1 MSRNPFK
8 EPETPEPDHIGS
20 GSIEHRAMSF
30 ARREH
35 TAPAAR
41 GFITEA
47 LTQWQRTERIDD
59 IRLCA
64 SELATNALLHGA
76 SEDGLVLVRIEL
88 HDALLRLEVHDSGD
102 GTPTMREP
110 QATADDGRGLLLIS
124 AVADNWGVDQQ
135 QGPGKCVWAT
145 FEHSSVPAC

>member
-1 MSRNPFK
+1 M
-8 EPETPEPDHIGS
+8 PEPDPIGS
-20 GSIEHRAMSF
+20 RPVEHRSMSF

-35 TAPAAR
+35 TVPAVR
-41 GFITEA
+41 GFVSEA
-47 LTQWQRTERIDD
+47 LTQWQQTERIDD

-76 SEDGLVLVRIEL
+76 SEDGRPVLVRIEL